1 MKKLLAMVLALV
13 MTLSLAVSASAFTDD
28 SKVSADYAEAVAV
41 LNGMDVFKGYE
52 DGSFKP
58 EGNITRAEVATI
70 LYRIY
75 TGDVA
80 KNDKSGL
87 YATYNKFSDMTG
99 AGWASGY
106 IGYCAN
112 AELVKG
118 YPDGTFK
125 PSGNVTGYEVLA
137 MILRA
142 VGYDKNNEFSGADWS
157 VNVAKYAEQ
166 LGILKNVAKTT
177 SLSAPATR
185 ELVAEMLFQGIQK
198 PMVTYTPAFGYQTD
212 KVQKLDQTSLGY
224 KNFKLVSGD
233 GTDDWGRPTTIWAK
247 DANANAKYD
256 DKDTTEYATIVAT
269 ADAAF
274 HVATTECDIC
284 EALGI
289 KKTDKIVEIY
299 DNGKLTKDTDTLTA
313 TETKDTLGA
322 QGQQI
327 EFYELDDGYRMVIID
342 TYLAKV
348 NDVVTEKVDS
358 KNHVTRDDYL
368 EIRVFDKETKTE
380 DTYTTQYVAGNDY
393 AEGDYI
399 LVNVNKSAT
408 TKIILTN
415 NASASEKPLV
425 EVVGKADSFEG
436 AQTEIWYN
444 ANKHTVDK
452 TEYNDA
458 VMFLLNEAGKTSSAK
473 YTWFLDQ
480 FGNLIGA
487 SSIDSSNYAVLES
500 IVWETAKA
508 GGYAEASIVYMD
520 GTKET
525 VKVDSIDGLYYT
537 DKSQLNPEGEFDGA
551 FYKANEDKSVVVPR
565 NDAEPKLDDSQ
576 RSSSFSEDG
585 KYALMSADGKY
596 NDAYKGMALYKV
608 EDNGDGTVSLQ
619 GATTKKVS
627 DKTVLDEAYV
637 EYANQVTI
645 NPDSTVMKIKTGES
659 SYTKVTLS
667 DNTQF
672 LVRET
677 DDDDNYTY
685 SKYTINDLPKY
696 ADDSLTVYYTV
707 GANGFVTRVYIKY
720 ATDESAFGK
729 FVFVPEKATSNFKW
743 IVDKSYDE
751 GGYYEA
757 QVYVD
762 GELQWVQVNEETGK
776 LLNNNEGKLFT
787 VDGKW
792 NKSFGKFY
800 GRLDGAVL
808 VGENNDT
815 AWSDSTKDST
825 IADYIYTGTLE
836 GQVLESKDNNNN
848 VENSWRITGAKVI
861 SVDGKTT
868 ELTKDVL
875 KTEGVWVV
883 SKETKREGT
892 ALYIFVGTKLKSDA
906 GLDVAIKATDKLT
919 GAEQGTVTVDKTN
932 AKLITVTFDKNNK
945 DLKSA
950 TLIYTANGALS
961 QVKVNSEKA
970 VFETATDD
978 VLYNNP
984 SRTVVVTSEDGTTSE
999 TYTIKL
1005 DWTKAAEWATMADTN
1020 FEYKIISGES
1030 PNYVGE
1036 TRTASKD
1043 LCLKDIAD
1051 AFKGEGTASVYYT
1064 VKGGAETLLKDGD
1077 EVLQNTIAS
1086 ELTLGNGIRVV
1097 NASGSWTFV
1106 PYVAE

>member
-13 MTLSLAVSASAFTDD
+13 MTLSLAVSASAFKDD
-28 SKVSADYAEAVAV
+28 KDVSADYAEAVAV

-58 EGNITRAEVATI
+58 QGNITRAEVATI
-70 LYRIY
+70 IYRIY

-87 YATYNKFSDMTG
+87 YSTYNKFSDMTG
-99 AGWASGY
+99 AGWAAGY

-142 VGYDKNNEFSGADWS
+142 VGYDKNGEFSGADWS
-157 VNVAKYAEQ
+157 LNVAKYAEQ
-166 LGILKNVAKTT
+166 LGVLKNVAKTT
-177 SLSAPATR
+177 NLGAPATR
-185 ELVAEMLFQGIQK
+185 ELVAEILFRAIQQ
-198 PMVTYTPAFGYQTD
+198 PMVTYTPAFGYVTD

-256 DKDTTEYATIVAT
+256 EKDTTEYATIVAT
-269 ADAAF
+269 PDAAF
-274 HVATTECDIC
+274 NVATTECDIC

-327 EFYELDDGYRMVIID
+327 EFYEVDDGYRMVIID

-380 DTYTTQYVAGNDY
+380 ANYTTQYVAGNDY

-415 NASASEKPLV
+415 NASASVKPLV

-436 AQTEIWYN
+436 AQSEIWYN
-444 ANKHTVDK
+444 ANKHTIDK

-458 VMFLLNEAGKTSSAK
+458 EMFLLNMAGKKGTDK
-473 YTWFLDQ
+473 YTWFVDQ
-480 FGNLIGA
+480 YGNLIGCT
-487 SSIDSSNYAVLES
+487 SIDSTNYAVLKDIIWKS
-500 IVWETAKA
+500 GTKA
-508 GGYAEASIVYMD
+508 HAEATLVYMD
-520 GTKET
+520 GTEAT
-525 VKVDSIDGLYYT
+525 AEVKSIDGLDGT
-537 DKSQLNPEGEFDGA
+537 DGLVGGFK
-551 FYKANEDKSVVVPR
+551 KT
-565 NDAEPKLDDSQ
+565 LDDATTAQGDTVRDVKIEKLGTEVLAKVST
-576 RSSSFSEDG
+576 SDI
-585 KYALMSADGKY
+585 Y
-596 NDAYKGMALYKV
+596 NDGYQGLALYKV
-608 EDNGDGTVSLQ
+608 ETDKDGKVSLQ
-619 GATTKKVS
+619 AITTKENGNVKDTYV
-627 DKTVLDEAYV
+627 AYA
-637 EYANQVTI
+637 EDVTI
-645 NPDSTVMKIKTGES
+645 NPDSTVLKIKKVEDQEV

-672 LVRET
+672 LVREK
-677 DDDDNYTY
+677 DDNGDFVYSTYTL
-685 SKYTINDLPKY
+685 KDLPKY

-707 GANGFVTRVYIKY
+707 GDNGFVTRVYIKN

-729 FVFVPEKATSNFKW
+729 FVYMPEKNISNFKW
-743 IVDKSYDE
+743 IVDSSYDK

-762 GELQWVQVNEETGK
+762 GELKWVQVSKTAGETLNDNVGK
-776 LLNNNEGKLFT
+776 LYKAA
-787 VDGKW
+787 KW
-792 NKSFGKFY
+792 NKSTDSDYFGQLKQVELVTEANDSEWAFNKVVADY
-800 GRLDGAVL
+800 VYSGTLDG
-808 VGENNDT
+808 
-815 AWSDSTKDST
+815 K
-825 IADYIYTGTLE
+825 
-836 GQVLESKDNNNN
+836 VLESRDSNGK
-848 VENSWRITGAKVI
+848 VENSWWIGDAKVI

-875 KTEGVWVV
+875 KTQSVWVV
-883 SKETKREGT
+883 SKETKREGV
-892 ALYIFVGTKLKSDA
+892 ADYIFIGDKLGDVASDA
-906 GLDVAIKATDKLT
+906 AKALEGADLGDIVLTDATLDTMKAAAVKKAESILNDKGITGITVEVSYTAKDNENVNFVPALGTEVTIWFQFKLTDSADSVAYANSCKADVTNNYSKDSLEAAIKDTLENMTEIKDGMTTAAAKTKVEEKLASYDLDDLT
-919 GAEQGTVTVDKTN
+919 VEVEGKLEAKNQVTVTVTGTDADLGAVSTS
-932 AKLITVTFDKNNK
+932 AK
-945 DLKSA
+945 
-950 TLIYTANGALS
+950 
-961 QVKVNSEKA
+961 
-970 VFETATDD
+970 
-978 VLYNNP
+978 
-984 SRTVVVTSEDGTTSE
+984 VVV
-999 TYTIKL
+999 
-1005 DWTKAAEWATMADTN
+1005 A
-1020 FEYKIISGES
+1020 
-1030 PNYVGE
+1030 
-1036 TRTASKD
+1036 
-1043 LCLKDIAD
+1043 
-1051 AFKGEGTASVYYT
+1051 
-1064 VKGGAETLLKDGD
+1064 
-1077 EVLQNTIAS
+1077 
-1086 ELTLGNGIRVV
+1086 
-1097 NASGSWTFV
+1097 NAQ
-1106 PYVAE
+1106 

>member
-13 MTLSLAVSASAFTDD
+13 MTLSLAVSASAFKDD
-28 SKVSADYAEAVAV
+28 KDVSADYAEAVAV

-58 EGNITRAEVATI
+58 TGNITRAEVATI
-70 LYRIY
+70 IYRIY

-87 YATYNKFSDMTG
+87 YSTYNKFSDMTG
-99 AGWASGY
+99 AGWAAGY

-142 VGYDKNNEFSGADWS
+142 VGYDKNGEFSGADWS
-157 VNVAKYAEQ
+157 LNVAKYAEQ
-166 LGILKNVAKTT
+166 LGVLKNVAKTT
-177 SLSAPATR
+177 NLGAPATR
-185 ELVAEMLFQGIQK
+185 ELVAEILFRAIQQ
-198 PMVTYTPAFGYQTD
+198 PMVTYTPAFGYVTD

-256 DKDTTEYATIVAT
+256 EKDTTEYATIVAT
-269 ADAAF
+269 PDAAF

-327 EFYELDDGYRMVIID
+327 EFYEVDDGYRMVIID

-368 EIRVFDKETKTE
+368 EIRVFDAETKTE
-380 DTYTTQYVAGNDY
+380 ANYTTQYVAGNDY

-415 NASASEKPLV
+415 NASASVKPLV

-436 AQTEIWYN
+436 AQSEIWYN
-444 ANKHTVDK
+444 ANKHTIDK

-458 VMFLLNEAGKTSSAK
+458 EMFLLNMAGKKGTDK
-473 YTWFLDQ
+473 YTWFVDQ
-480 FGNLIGA
+480 YGNLIGCT
-487 SSIDSSNYAVLES
+487 SIDSTNYAVLKDIIWKS
-500 IVWETAKA
+500 GTKA
-508 GGYAEASIVYMD
+508 HAEATLVYMD
-520 GTKET
+520 GTEAT
-525 VKVDSIDGLYYT
+525 AEVKSIDGLDGT
-537 DKSQLNPEGEFDGA
+537 DGLVGGFEKTLD
-551 FYKANEDKSVVVPR
+551 
-565 NDAEPKLDDSQ
+565 DATTAQGDTVRDVKIEKLDTEVLAKVSTSDI
-576 RSSSFSEDG
+576 
-585 KYALMSADGKY
+585 Y
-596 NDAYKGMALYKV
+596 NDDYQGLALYKV
-608 EDNGDGTVSLQ
+608 ETDKDGKVSLQ
-619 GATTKKVS
+619 AITTKANGDVK
-627 DKTVLDEAYV
+627 DTYV
-637 EYANQVTI
+637 EYAEDVTI
-645 NPDSTVMKIKTGES
+645 NPDSTVLKIKKVDGQKV

-672 LVRET
+672 LVREKN
-677 DDDDNYTY
+677 DNGDFVYSTYTL
-685 SKYTINDLPKY
+685 KDLPKY

-707 GANGFVTRVYIKY
+707 GDNGFVTRVYIKN

-729 FVFVPEKATSNFKW
+729 FVYMPEKKISNFKW
-743 IVDKSYDE
+743 IVDSSYDK

-762 GELQWVQVNEETGK
+762 GELKWVQVSKAAGETLSDNVGK
-776 LLNNNEGKLFT
+776 LYKAA
-787 VDGKW
+787 KW
-792 NKSFGKFY
+792 NKSTDSDYFGQLKQ
-800 GRLDGAVL
+800 VEL
-808 VGENNDT
+808 VTEANDSEW
-815 AWSDSTKDST
+815 ASNKVV
-825 IADYIYTGTLE
+825 ADYVYSGTLE
-836 GQVLESKDNNNN
+836 GKVLESRDSNGN
-848 VENSWRITGAKVI
+848 VENSWWIGDAKVI

-875 KTEGVWVV
+875 KTQSVWVV
-883 SKETKREGT
+883 SKETKREGV
-892 ALYIFVGTKLKSDA
+892 ADYIFIGDKLGDVASDA
-906 GLDVAIKATDKLT
+906 AKALHGSDLGAITLTDADLDDVKAAAVKKAESILNDKGISGVEIEVSYVNVDADPVLGTTETLWFQFTVTDSNGDSEQAGSCHAAVTNNYSKTSLEAAIKDTLEKMTEIKDGMTTAAAKAEVEKKLANYDLDDLT
-919 GAEQGTVTVDKTN
+919 VEVEGKLEAKNQVTVTVTGTDADLGAVSAS
-932 AKLITVTFDKNNK
+932 AK
-945 DLKSA
+945 
-950 TLIYTANGALS
+950 
-961 QVKVNSEKA
+961 
-970 VFETATDD
+970 
-978 VLYNNP
+978 
-984 SRTVVVTSEDGTTSE
+984 VVV
-999 TYTIKL
+999 
-1005 DWTKAAEWATMADTN
+1005 A
-1020 FEYKIISGES
+1020 
-1030 PNYVGE
+1030 
-1036 TRTASKD
+1036 
-1043 LCLKDIAD
+1043 
-1051 AFKGEGTASVYYT
+1051 
-1064 VKGGAETLLKDGD
+1064 
-1077 EVLQNTIAS
+1077 
-1086 ELTLGNGIRVV
+1086 
-1097 NASGSWTFV
+1097 NAQ
-1106 PYVAE
+1106 

>member
-13 MTLSLAVSASAFTDD
+13 MTLSLAVSASAFKDD
-28 SKVSADYAEAVAV
+28 KDVSADYAEAVAV

-58 EGNITRAEVATI
+58 QGNITRAEVATI
-70 LYRIY
+70 IYRIY

-87 YATYNKFSDMTG
+87 YSTYNKFSDMTG

-142 VGYDKNNEFSGADWS
+142 VGYDKNGEFSGADWS
-157 VNVAKYAEQ
+157 LNVAKYAEQ
-166 LGILKNVAKTT
+166 LGVLKNVAKTT
-177 SLSAPATR
+177 NLGAPATR
-185 ELVAEMLFQGIQK
+185 ELVAEILFRAIQQ
-198 PMVTYTPAFGYQTD
+198 PMVTYTPAFGYVTD

-233 GTDDWGRPTTIWAK
+233 GTDDWGRPTTVWAK

-256 DKDTTEYATIVAT
+256 EKDTTEYATVVAT
-269 ADAAF
+269 PDAAF

-327 EFYELDDGYRMVIID
+327 EFYEVDDGYRMVIID

-368 EIRVFDKETKTE
+368 EIRVFDAETKTE
-380 DTYTTQYVAGNDY
+380 ANYTTQYVAGNDY

-415 NASASEKPLV
+415 NASASVKPLV

-436 AQTEIWYN
+436 AQSEIWYN
-444 ANKHTVDK
+444 ANKHTIDK

-458 VMFLLNEAGKTSSAK
+458 EMFLLNMAGKKGTDK
-473 YTWFLDQ
+473 YTWFVDQ
-480 FGNLIGA
+480 YGNLIGCT
-487 SSIDSSNYAVLES
+487 SIDSTNYAVLKDIIWKS
-500 IVWETAKA
+500 GTKA
-508 GGYAEASIVYMD
+508 HAEATLVYMD
-520 GTKET
+520 GTEAT
-525 VKVDSIDGLYYT
+525 AEVKSIDGLDGT
-537 DKSQLNPEGEFDGA
+537 DGLVGGFEKT
-551 FYKANEDKSVVVPR
+551 
-565 NDAEPKLDDSQ
+565 LDDATTAQ
-576 RSSSFSEDG
+576 GDTVRDVAIELVKKSEADDG
-585 KYALMSADGKY
+585 EKLAKVSTSDIY
-596 NDAYKGMALYKV
+596 NDGYQGLALYKV
-608 EDNGDGTVSLQ
+608 ETDKDGKVSLQ
-619 GATTKKVS
+619 AITTKANGNVKDTYV
-627 DKTVLDEAYV
+627 AYA
-637 EYANQVTI
+637 EDVTI
-645 NPDSTVMKIKTGES
+645 NPDSTVLKIKKVEDQEV

-672 LVRET
+672 LVREK
-677 DDDDNYTY
+677 DDNGDFVYSTYTL
-685 SKYTINDLPKY
+685 KDLPKY
-696 ADDSLTVYYTV
+696 ADDSLTVYYTI
-707 GANGFVTRVYIKY
+707 GDNGFVTRVYIKN

-729 FVFVPEKATSNFKW
+729 FVYMPEKNISNFKW
-743 IVDKSYDE
+743 IVDSSYDK

-762 GELQWVQVNEETGK
+762 GELKWVQVSKAAGETLNDNVGK
-776 LLNNNEGKLFT
+776 LYKAT
-787 VDGKW
+787 KW
-792 NKSFGKFY
+792 NKTTDSDYFGQLKQVALVTEANDSEWAFNKVVADY
-800 GRLDGAVL
+800 VYSGTLDG
-808 VGENNDT
+808 
-815 AWSDSTKDST
+815 K
-825 IADYIYTGTLE
+825 
-836 GQVLESKDNNNN
+836 VLESRDSNGK
-848 VENSWRITGAKVI
+848 VENSWWIGDAKVI

-875 KTEGVWVV
+875 KTQSVWVV
-883 SKETKREGT
+883 SKETKREGV
-892 ALYIFVGTKLKSDA
+892 ADYIFIGDKLGDVASDA
-906 GLDVAIKATDKLT
+906 AKALHGSDLGAITLTDADLDDVKAAAVKKAESILNDKGISGVEIEVSYVNVDAAPVLGTTETLWFQFTVTDSNGDSEQAGSCHAAVTNNYSKTSLEAAIKDTLEKMTEIKDGMTTAAAKAEVEKKLANYDLDDLT
-919 GAEQGTVTVDKTN
+919 VEVEGKLEAKNQVTVTVTGTDADLGAVSAS
-932 AKLITVTFDKNNK
+932 AK
-945 DLKSA
+945 
-950 TLIYTANGALS
+950 
-961 QVKVNSEKA
+961 
-970 VFETATDD
+970 
-978 VLYNNP
+978 
-984 SRTVVVTSEDGTTSE
+984 VVV
-999 TYTIKL
+999 
-1005 DWTKAAEWATMADTN
+1005 A
-1020 FEYKIISGES
+1020 
-1030 PNYVGE
+1030 
-1036 TRTASKD
+1036 
-1043 LCLKDIAD
+1043 
-1051 AFKGEGTASVYYT
+1051 
-1064 VKGGAETLLKDGD
+1064 
-1077 EVLQNTIAS
+1077 
-1086 ELTLGNGIRVV
+1086 
-1097 NASGSWTFV
+1097 NAQ
-1106 PYVAE
+1106 

>member
-13 MTLSLAVSASAFTDD
+13 MTLSLAVSASAFKDD
-28 SKVSADYAEAVAV
+28 KDVSADYAEAVAV

-58 EGNITRAEVATI
+58 TGNITRAEVATI
-70 LYRIY
+70 IYRIY

-87 YATYNKFSDMTG
+87 YSTYNKFSDMTG
-99 AGWASGY
+99 AGWAAGY

-142 VGYDKNNEFSGADWS
+142 VGYDKNGEFSGADWS
-157 VNVAKYAEQ
+157 LNVAKYAEQ
-166 LGILKNVAKTT
+166 LGVLKNVAKTT
-177 SLSAPATR
+177 NLGAPATR
-185 ELVAEMLFQGIQK
+185 ELVAEILFRAIQQ
-198 PMVTYTPAFGYQTD
+198 PMVTYTPAFGYVTD

-256 DKDTTEYATIVAT
+256 EKDTTEYATIVAT
-269 ADAAF
+269 PDAAF

-327 EFYELDDGYRMVIID
+327 EFYEVDDGYRMVIID

-368 EIRVFDKETKTE
+368 EIRVFDAETKTE
-380 DTYTTQYVAGNDY
+380 ANYTTQYVAGNDY

-415 NASASEKPLV
+415 NASASVKPLV

-436 AQTEIWYN
+436 AQSEIWYN
-444 ANKHTVDK
+444 ANKHTIDK

-458 VMFLLNEAGKTSSAK
+458 EMFLLNMAGKKGTDK
-473 YTWFLDQ
+473 YTWFVDQ
-480 FGNLIGA
+480 YGNLIGCT
-487 SSIDSSNYAVLES
+487 SIDSTNYAVLKDIIWKS
-500 IVWETAKA
+500 GTKA
-508 GGYAEASIVYMD
+508 HAEATLVYMD
-520 GTKET
+520 GTEAT
-525 VKVDSIDGLYYT
+525 AEVKSIDGLDGT
-537 DKSQLNPEGEFDGA
+537 DGLVGGFEKTLD
-551 FYKANEDKSVVVPR
+551 
-565 NDAEPKLDDSQ
+565 DATTAQGDTVRDVKIEKLDTEVLAKVSTSDI
-576 RSSSFSEDG
+576 
-585 KYALMSADGKY
+585 Y
-596 NDAYKGMALYKV
+596 NDDYQGLALYKV
-608 EDNGDGTVSLQ
+608 ETDKDGKVSLQ
-619 GATTKKVS
+619 AITTKANGDVK
-627 DKTVLDEAYV
+627 DTYV
-637 EYANQVTI
+637 EYAEDVTI
-645 NPDSTVMKIKTGES
+645 NPDSTVLKIKKVDGQKV

-667 DNTQF
+667 DNTHF
-672 LVRET
+672 LVREKN
-677 DDDDNYTY
+677 DNGDFVYSTYTL
-685 SKYTINDLPKY
+685 KDLPKY

-707 GANGFVTRVYIKY
+707 GDNGFVTRVYIKN

-729 FVFVPEKATSNFKW
+729 FVYMPEKKISNFKW
-743 IVDKSYDE
+743 IVDSSYDK

-762 GELQWVQVNEETGK
+762 GELKWVQVSKAAGETLSDNVGK
-776 LLNNNEGKLFT
+776 LYKAA
-787 VDGKW
+787 KW
-792 NKSFGKFY
+792 NKSTDSDYFGQLKQ
-800 GRLDGAVL
+800 VEL
-808 VGENNDT
+808 VTEANDSEW
-815 AWSDSTKDST
+815 ASNKVV
-825 IADYIYTGTLE
+825 ADYVYSGTLE
-836 GQVLESKDNNNN
+836 GKVLESRDSNGN
-848 VENSWRITGAKVI
+848 VENSWWIGDAKVI

-875 KTEGVWVV
+875 KTQSVWVV
-883 SKETKREGT
+883 SKETKREGV
-892 ALYIFVGTKLKSDA
+892 ADYIFIGDKLGDVASDA
-906 GLDVAIKATDKLT
+906 AKALHGSDLGAITLTDADLDDVKAAAVKKAESILNDKGISGVEIEVSYVNVDAAPVLGTTETLWFQFIVTDSNGDSEQAGSCHAAVTNNYSKTSLEAAIKDTLEKMTEIKDGMTTAAAKAEVEKKLANYDLDDLT
-919 GAEQGTVTVDKTN
+919 VEVEGKLEAKNQVTVTVTGTDADLGAVSAS
-932 AKLITVTFDKNNK
+932 AK
-945 DLKSA
+945 
-950 TLIYTANGALS
+950 
-961 QVKVNSEKA
+961 
-970 VFETATDD
+970 
-978 VLYNNP
+978 
-984 SRTVVVTSEDGTTSE
+984 VVV
-999 TYTIKL
+999 
-1005 DWTKAAEWATMADTN
+1005 A
-1020 FEYKIISGES
+1020 
-1030 PNYVGE
+1030 
-1036 TRTASKD
+1036 
-1043 LCLKDIAD
+1043 
-1051 AFKGEGTASVYYT
+1051 
-1064 VKGGAETLLKDGD
+1064 
-1077 EVLQNTIAS
+1077 
-1086 ELTLGNGIRVV
+1086 
-1097 NASGSWTFV
+1097 NAQ
-1106 PYVAE
+1106 

>member
-13 MTLSLAVSASAFTDD
+13 MTLSLAVSASAFKDD
-28 SKVSADYAEAVAV
+28 KDVSADYAEAVAV

-58 EGNITRAEVATI
+58 TGNITRAEVATI
-70 LYRIY
+70 IYRIY

-87 YATYNKFSDMTG
+87 YSTYNKFSDMTG
-99 AGWASGY
+99 AGWAAGY

-142 VGYDKNNEFSGADWS
+142 VGYDKNGEFSGADWS
-157 VNVAKYAEQ
+157 LNVAKYAEQ
-166 LGILKNVAKTT
+166 LGVLKNVAKTT
-177 SLSAPATR
+177 NLGAPATR
-185 ELVAEMLFQGIQK
+185 ELVAEILFRAIQQ
-198 PMVTYTPAFGYQTD
+198 PMVTYTPAFGYVTD

-256 DKDTTEYATIVAT
+256 EKDTTEYATIVAT
-269 ADAAF
+269 PDAAF

-327 EFYELDDGYRMVIID
+327 EFYEVDDGYRMVIID

-368 EIRVFDKETKTE
+368 EIRVFDAETKTE
-380 DTYTTQYVAGNDY
+380 ANYTTQYVAGNDY

-415 NASASEKPLV
+415 NASASVKPLV

-436 AQTEIWYN
+436 AQSEIWYN
-444 ANKHTVDK
+444 ANKHTIDK

-458 VMFLLNEAGKTSSAK
+458 EMFLLNMAGKKGTDK
-473 YTWFLDQ
+473 YTWFVDQ
-480 FGNLIGA
+480 YGNLIGCT
-487 SSIDSSNYAVLES
+487 SIDSTNYAVLKDIIWKS
-500 IVWETAKA
+500 GTKA
-508 GGYAEASIVYMD
+508 HAEATLVYMD
-520 GTKET
+520 GTEAT
-525 VKVDSIDGLYYT
+525 AEVKSIDGLDGT
-537 DKSQLNPEGEFDGA
+537 DGLVGGFEKTLD
-551 FYKANEDKSVVVPR
+551 
-565 NDAEPKLDDSQ
+565 DATTAQGDTVRDVKIEKLDTEVLAKVSTSDI
-576 RSSSFSEDG
+576 
-585 KYALMSADGKY
+585 Y
-596 NDAYKGMALYKV
+596 NDDYQGLALYKV
-608 EDNGDGTVSLQ
+608 ETDKDGKVSLQ
-619 GATTKKVS
+619 AITTKANGDVK
-627 DKTVLDEAYV
+627 DTYV
-637 EYANQVTI
+637 EYAEDVTI
-645 NPDSTVMKIKTGES
+645 NPDSTVLKIKKVDGQKV

-672 LVRET
+672 LVREKN
-677 DDDDNYTY
+677 DNGDFVYSTYTL
-685 SKYTINDLPKY
+685 KDLPKY

-707 GANGFVTRVYIKY
+707 GDNGFVTRVYIKN

-729 FVFVPEKATSNFKW
+729 FVYMPEKKISNFKW
-743 IVDKSYDE
+743 IVDSSYDK

-762 GELQWVQVNEETGK
+762 GELKWVQVSKAAGETLSDNVGK
-776 LLNNNEGKLFT
+776 LYKAA
-787 VDGKW
+787 KW
-792 NKSFGKFY
+792 NKSTDSDYFGQLKQ
-800 GRLDGAVL
+800 VEL
-808 VGENNDT
+808 VTEANDSEW
-815 AWSDSTKDST
+815 ASNKVV
-825 IADYIYTGTLE
+825 ADYVYSGTLE
-836 GQVLESKDNNNN
+836 GKVLESRDSNGN
-848 VENSWRITGAKVI
+848 VENSWWIGDAKVI

-875 KTEGVWVV
+875 KTQSVWVV
-883 SKETKREGT
+883 SKETKREGV
-892 ALYIFVGTKLKSDA
+892 ADYIFIGDKLGDVASDA
-906 GLDVAIKATDKLT
+906 AKALHGSDLGAITLTDADLDDVKAAAVKKAESILNDKGISGVEIEVSYVNVDAAPVLGTTETLWFRFTVTDSNGDSEQAGSCHAAVTNNYSKTSLEAAIKDTLEKMTEIKDGMTTAAAKAEVEKKLANYDLDDLT
-919 GAEQGTVTVDKTN
+919 VEVEGKLEAKNQVTVTVTGTDADLGAVSAS
-932 AKLITVTFDKNNK
+932 AK
-945 DLKSA
+945 
-950 TLIYTANGALS
+950 
-961 QVKVNSEKA
+961 
-970 VFETATDD
+970 
-978 VLYNNP
+978 
-984 SRTVVVTSEDGTTSE
+984 VVV
-999 TYTIKL
+999 
-1005 DWTKAAEWATMADTN
+1005 A
-1020 FEYKIISGES
+1020 
-1030 PNYVGE
+1030 
-1036 TRTASKD
+1036 
-1043 LCLKDIAD
+1043 
-1051 AFKGEGTASVYYT
+1051 
-1064 VKGGAETLLKDGD
+1064 
-1077 EVLQNTIAS
+1077 
-1086 ELTLGNGIRVV
+1086 
-1097 NASGSWTFV
+1097 NAQ
-1106 PYVAE
+1106 

>member
-13 MTLSLAVSASAFTDD
+13 MTLSLAVSASAFKDD
-28 SKVSADYAEAVAV
+28 KDVSADYAEAVAV

-58 EGNITRAEVATI
+58 QGNITRAEVATI
-70 LYRIY
+70 IYRIY

-87 YATYNKFSDMTG
+87 YSTYNKFSDMTG
-99 AGWASGY
+99 AGWAAGY

-142 VGYDKNNEFSGADWS
+142 VGYDKNGEFSGADWS
-157 VNVAKYAEQ
+157 LNVAKYAEQ
-166 LGILKNVAKTT
+166 LGVLKNVAKTT
-177 SLSAPATR
+177 NLGAPATR
-185 ELVAEMLFQGIQK
+185 ELVAEILFRAIQQ
-198 PMVTYTPAFGYQTD
+198 PMVTYTPAFGYVTD

-256 DKDTTEYATIVAT
+256 EKDTTEYATIVAT
-269 ADAAF
+269 PDAAF

-327 EFYELDDGYRMVIID
+327 EFYEVDDGYRMVIID

-348 NDVVTEKVDS
+348 NDVVTEKTDS

-368 EIRVFDKETKTE
+368 EIRVFDAETKTE
-380 DTYTTQYVAGNDY
+380 ANYTTQYVAGNDY

-415 NASASEKPLV
+415 NASASVKPLV

-436 AQTEIWYN
+436 AQSEIWYN
-444 ANKHTVDK
+444 ANKHTIDK

-458 VMFLLNEAGKTSSAK
+458 EMFLLNMAGKKGTDK
-473 YTWFLDQ
+473 YTWFVDQ
-480 FGNLIGA
+480 YGNLIGCT
-487 SSIDSSNYAVLES
+487 SIDSTNYAVLKDIIWKS
-500 IVWETAKA
+500 GTKA
-508 GGYAEASIVYMD
+508 HAEATLVYMD
-520 GTKET
+520 GTEAT
-525 VKVDSIDGLYYT
+525 AEVKSIDGLDGT
-537 DKSQLNPEGEFDGA
+537 DGLVGGFEKTLD
-551 FYKANEDKSVVVPR
+551 
-565 NDAEPKLDDSQ
+565 DATTAQGDTVRDVKIEKLDTEVLAKVSTSDI
-576 RSSSFSEDG
+576 
-585 KYALMSADGKY
+585 Y
-596 NDAYKGMALYKV
+596 NDDYQGLALYKV
-608 EDNGDGTVSLQ
+608 ETDKDGKVSLQ
-619 GATTKKVS
+619 AITTKANGDVK
-627 DKTVLDEAYV
+627 DTYV
-637 EYANQVTI
+637 EYAEDVTI
-645 NPDSTVMKIKTGES
+645 NPDSTVLKIKKVDGQKV

-672 LVRET
+672 LVREKN
-677 DDDDNYTY
+677 DNGDFVYSTYTL
-685 SKYTINDLPKY
+685 KDLPKY

-707 GANGFVTRVYIKY
+707 GDNGFVTRVYIKN

-729 FVFVPEKATSNFKW
+729 FVYMPEKKISNFKW
-743 IVDKSYDE
+743 IVDSSYDK

-762 GELQWVQVNEETGK
+762 GELKWVQVSKAAGETLSDNVGK
-776 LLNNNEGKLFT
+776 LYKAA
-787 VDGKW
+787 KW
-792 NKSFGKFY
+792 NKSTDSDYFGQLKQ
-800 GRLDGAVL
+800 VEL
-808 VGENNDT
+808 VTEANDSEW
-815 AWSDSTKDST
+815 ASNKVV
-825 IADYIYTGTLE
+825 ADYVYSGTLE
-836 GQVLESKDNNNN
+836 GKVLESRDSNGN
-848 VENSWRITGAKVI
+848 VENSWWIGDAKVI

-875 KTEGVWVV
+875 KTQSVWVV
-883 SKETKREGT
+883 SKETKREGV
-892 ALYIFVGTKLKSDA
+892 ADYIFIGDKLGDVASDA
-906 GLDVAIKATDKLT
+906 AKALHGSDLGAITLTDADLDDVKAAAVKKAESILNDKGISGVEIEVSYVNVDAAPVLGTTETLWFQFTVTDSNGDSEQAGSCHAAVTNNYSKTSLEAAIKDTLEKMTEIKDGMTTAAAKAEVEKKLANYDLDDLT
-919 GAEQGTVTVDKTN
+919 VEVEGKLEAKNQVTVTVTGTDADLGAVSAS
-932 AKLITVTFDKNNK
+932 AK
-945 DLKSA
+945 
-950 TLIYTANGALS
+950 
-961 QVKVNSEKA
+961 
-970 VFETATDD
+970 
-978 VLYNNP
+978 
-984 SRTVVVTSEDGTTSE
+984 VVV
-999 TYTIKL
+999 
-1005 DWTKAAEWATMADTN
+1005 A
-1020 FEYKIISGES
+1020 
-1030 PNYVGE
+1030 
-1036 TRTASKD
+1036 
-1043 LCLKDIAD
+1043 
-1051 AFKGEGTASVYYT
+1051 
-1064 VKGGAETLLKDGD
+1064 
-1077 EVLQNTIAS
+1077 
-1086 ELTLGNGIRVV
+1086 
-1097 NASGSWTFV
+1097 NAQ
-1106 PYVAE
+1106 

>member
-13 MTLSLAVSASAFTDD
+13 MTLSLAVSASAFKDD
-28 SKVSADYAEAVAV
+28 KDVSADYAEAVAV

-58 EGNITRAEVATI
+58 TGNITRAEVATI
-70 LYRIY
+70 IYRIY

-87 YATYNKFSDMTG
+87 YSTYNKFSDMTG
-99 AGWASGY
+99 AGWAAGY

-142 VGYDKNNEFSGADWS
+142 VGYDKNGEFSGADWS
-157 VNVAKYAEQ
+157 LNVAKYAEQ
-166 LGILKNVAKTT
+166 LGVLKNVAKTT
-177 SLSAPATR
+177 NLGAPATR
-185 ELVAEMLFQGIQK
+185 ELVAEILFRAIQQ
-198 PMVTYTPAFGYQTD
+198 PMVTYTPAFGYVTD

-256 DKDTTEYATIVAT
+256 AKDTTEYATIVAT
-269 ADAAF
+269 PDAAF

-327 EFYELDDGYRMVIID
+327 EFYEVDDGYRMVIID

-348 NDVVTEKVDS
+348 NDVVTEKTDS

-368 EIRVFDKETKTE
+368 EIRVFDAETKTE
-380 DTYTTQYVAGNDY
+380 ANYTTQYVAGNDY

-415 NASASEKPLV
+415 NASASVKPLV

-436 AQTEIWYN
+436 AQSEIWYN
-444 ANKHTVDK
+444 ANKHTIDK

-458 VMFLLNEAGKTSSAK
+458 EMFLLNMAGKKGTDK
-473 YTWFLDQ
+473 YTWFVDQ
-480 FGNLIGA
+480 YGNLIGCT
-487 SSIDSSNYAVLES
+487 SIDSTNYAVLKDIIWKS
-500 IVWETAKA
+500 GTKA
-508 GGYAEASIVYMD
+508 HAEATLVYMD
-520 GTKET
+520 GTEAT
-525 VKVDSIDGLYYT
+525 AEVKSIDGLDGT
-537 DKSQLNPEGEFDGA
+537 DGLVGGFEKTLD
-551 FYKANEDKSVVVPR
+551 
-565 NDAEPKLDDSQ
+565 DATTAQGDTVRDVKIEKLDTEVLAKVSTSDI
-576 RSSSFSEDG
+576 
-585 KYALMSADGKY
+585 Y
-596 NDAYKGMALYKV
+596 NDDYQGLALYKV
-608 EDNGDGTVSLQ
+608 ETDKDGKVSLQ
-619 GATTKKVS
+619 AITTKANGDVK
-627 DKTVLDEAYV
+627 DTYV
-637 EYANQVTI
+637 EYAEDVTI
-645 NPDSTVMKIKTGES
+645 NPDSTVLKIKKVDGQKV

-672 LVRET
+672 LVREKN
-677 DDDDNYTY
+677 DNGDFVYSTYTL
-685 SKYTINDLPKY
+685 KDLPKY

-707 GANGFVTRVYIKY
+707 GDNGFVTRVYIKN

-729 FVFVPEKATSNFKW
+729 FVYMPEKKISNFKW
-743 IVDKSYDE
+743 IVDSSYDK

-762 GELQWVQVNEETGK
+762 GELKWVQVSKAAGETLSDNVGK
-776 LLNNNEGKLFT
+776 LYKAA
-787 VDGKW
+787 KW
-792 NKSFGKFY
+792 NKSTDSDYFGQLKQ
-800 GRLDGAVL
+800 VEL
-808 VGENNDT
+808 VTEANDSEW
-815 AWSDSTKDST
+815 ASNKVV
-825 IADYIYTGTLE
+825 ADYVYSGTLE
-836 GQVLESKDNNNN
+836 GKVLESRDSNGN
-848 VENSWRITGAKVI
+848 VENSWWIGDAKVI

-875 KTEGVWVV
+875 KTQSVWVV
-883 SKETKREGT
+883 SKETKREGV
-892 ALYIFVGTKLKSDA
+892 ADYIFIGDKLGDVASDA
-906 GLDVAIKATDKLT
+906 AKALHGSDLGAITLTDADLDDVKAAAVKKAESILNDKGISGVEIEVSYVNVDAAPVLGTTETLWFQFTVTDSNGDSEQAGSCHAAVTNNYSKTSLEAAIKATLEGMTEIKDGMTTAAAKTAVETKLASYDLDDLT
-919 GAEQGTVTVDKTN
+919 VEVEGKLEAKNQVTVTVTGTDTDLGAVSAS
-932 AKLITVTFDKNNK
+932 AK
-945 DLKSA
+945 
-950 TLIYTANGALS
+950 
-961 QVKVNSEKA
+961 
-970 VFETATDD
+970 
-978 VLYNNP
+978 
-984 SRTVVVTSEDGTTSE
+984 VVV
-999 TYTIKL
+999 
-1005 DWTKAAEWATMADTN
+1005 A
-1020 FEYKIISGES
+1020 
-1030 PNYVGE
+1030 
-1036 TRTASKD
+1036 
-1043 LCLKDIAD
+1043 
-1051 AFKGEGTASVYYT
+1051 
-1064 VKGGAETLLKDGD
+1064 
-1077 EVLQNTIAS
+1077 
-1086 ELTLGNGIRVV
+1086 
-1097 NASGSWTFV
+1097 NA
-1106 PYVAE
+1106 

>member
-13 MTLSLAVSASAFTDD
+13 MTLSLAVSASAFKDD
-28 SKVSADYAEAVAV
+28 KDVSADYAEAVAV

-58 EGNITRAEVATI
+58 TGNITRAEVATI
-70 LYRIY
+70 IYRIY

-87 YATYNKFSDMTG
+87 YSTYNKFSDMTG
-99 AGWASGY
+99 AGWAAGY

-142 VGYDKNNEFSGADWS
+142 VGYDKNGEFSGADWS
-157 VNVAKYAEQ
+157 LNVAKYAEQ
-166 LGILKNVAKTT
+166 LGVLKNVAKTT
-177 SLSAPATR
+177 NLGAPATR
-185 ELVAEMLFQGIQK
+185 ELVAEILFRAIQQ
-198 PMVTYTPAFGYQTD
+198 PMVTYTPAFGYVTD

-256 DKDTTEYATIVAT
+256 EKDTTEYATIVAT
-269 ADAAF
+269 PDAAF

-327 EFYELDDGYRMVIID
+327 EFYEVDDGYRMVIID

-368 EIRVFDKETKTE
+368 EIRVFDAETKTE
-380 DTYTTQYVAGNDY
+380 ANYTTQYVAGNDY

-415 NASASEKPLV
+415 NASASVKPLV

-436 AQTEIWYN
+436 AQSEIWYN
-444 ANKHTVDK
+444 ANKHTIDK

-458 VMFLLNEAGKTSSAK
+458 EMFLLNMAGKKGTDK
-473 YTWFLDQ
+473 YTWFVDQ
-480 FGNLIGA
+480 YGNLIGCT
-487 SSIDSSNYAVLES
+487 SIDSTNYAVLKDIIWKS
-500 IVWETAKA
+500 GTKAHAKA
-508 GGYAEASIVYMD
+508 TLVYMD
-520 GTKET
+520 GTEAT
-525 VKVDSIDGLYYT
+525 AEVKSIDGLDGT
-537 DKSQLNPEGEFDGA
+537 DGLVGGFEKT
-551 FYKANEDKSVVVPR
+551 
-565 NDAEPKLDDSQ
+565 LDDATTAQGDTVRDVKIEKHDTGVLAKVST
-576 RSSSFSEDG
+576 SDI
-585 KYALMSADGKY
+585 Y
-596 NDAYKGMALYKV
+596 NDDYQGLALYKV
-608 EDNGDGTVSLQ
+608 ETDKDGKVSLQ
-619 GATTKKVS
+619 AITTKANGDVK
-627 DKTVLDEAYV
+627 DTYV
-637 EYANQVTI
+637 EYAEDVTI
-645 NPDSTVMKIKTGES
+645 NPDSTVLKIKKVDGQKV

-672 LVRET
+672 LVREKN
-677 DDDDNYTY
+677 DNGDFVYSTYTL
-685 SKYTINDLPKY
+685 KDLPKY

-707 GANGFVTRVYIKY
+707 GDNGFVTRVYIKN

-729 FVFVPEKATSNFKW
+729 FVYMPEKKISNFKW
-743 IVDKSYDE
+743 IVDSSYDK

-762 GELQWVQVNEETGK
+762 GELKWVQVSKAAGETLSDNVGK
-776 LLNNNEGKLFT
+776 LYKAA
-787 VDGKW
+787 KW
-792 NKSFGKFY
+792 NKSTDSDYFGQLKQ
-800 GRLDGAVL
+800 VEL
-808 VGENNDT
+808 VTEANDSEW
-815 AWSDSTKDST
+815 ASNKVV
-825 IADYIYTGTLE
+825 ADYVYSGTLE
-836 GQVLESKDNNNN
+836 GKVLESRDSNGN
-848 VENSWRITGAKVI
+848 VENSWWIGDAKVI

-875 KTEGVWVV
+875 KTQSVWVV
-883 SKETKREGT
+883 SKETKREGV
-892 ALYIFVGTKLKSDA
+892 ADYIFIGDKLGDVASDA
-906 GLDVAIKATDKLT
+906 AKALHGSDLGAITLTDADLDDVKAAAVKKAESILNDKGISGVEIEVSYVNVDAAPVLGTTGTLWFQFTVTDSNGDSEKADSCHAAVTNNYSKTSLEAAIKDTLEKMTEIKDGMTTAAAKAEVEKKLANYDLDDLT
-919 GAEQGTVTVDKTN
+919 VEVEGKLEAKNQVTVTVTGTDADLGAVSAS
-932 AKLITVTFDKNNK
+932 AK
-945 DLKSA
+945 
-950 TLIYTANGALS
+950 
-961 QVKVNSEKA
+961 
-970 VFETATDD
+970 
-978 VLYNNP
+978 
-984 SRTVVVTSEDGTTSE
+984 VVV
-999 TYTIKL
+999 
-1005 DWTKAAEWATMADTN
+1005 A
-1020 FEYKIISGES
+1020 
-1030 PNYVGE
+1030 
-1036 TRTASKD
+1036 
-1043 LCLKDIAD
+1043 
-1051 AFKGEGTASVYYT
+1051 
-1064 VKGGAETLLKDGD
+1064 
-1077 EVLQNTIAS
+1077 
-1086 ELTLGNGIRVV
+1086 
-1097 NASGSWTFV
+1097 NAQ
-1106 PYVAE
+1106 

>member
-13 MTLSLAVSASAFTDD
+13 MTLSLAVSASAFKDD
-28 SKVSADYAEAVAV
+28 KDVSADYAEAVAV

-58 EGNITRAEVATI
+58 QGNITRAEVATI
-70 LYRIY
+70 IYRIY

-87 YATYNKFSDMTG
+87 YSTYNKFSDMTG
-99 AGWASGY
+99 AGWAAGY

-142 VGYDKNNEFSGADWS
+142 VGYDKNGEFSGADWS
-157 VNVAKYAEQ
+157 LNVAKYAEQ
-166 LGILKNVAKTT
+166 LGVLKNVAKTT
-177 SLSAPATR
+177 NLGAPATR
-185 ELVAEMLFQGIQK
+185 ELVAEILFRAIQQ
-198 PMVTYTPAFGYQTD
+198 PMVTYTPAFGYVTD

-256 DKDTTEYATIVAT
+256 EKDTTEYATIVAT
-269 ADAAF
+269 PDAAF

-327 EFYELDDGYRMVIID
+327 EFYEVDDGYRMVVID

-368 EIRVFDKETKTE
+368 EIRVFDDETKTE
-380 DTYTTQYVAGNDY
+380 ANYTTQYVAGNDY

-399 LVNVNKSAT
+399 LVNVNKAAT

-415 NASASEKPLV
+415 NASASVKPLV

-436 AQTEIWYN
+436 AQSEIWYS
-444 ANKHTVDK
+444 ANKHTIDK

-458 VMFLLNEAGKTSSAK
+458 EKFLLNMAGKKGTDK
-473 YTWFLDQ
+473 YTWFVDQ
-480 FGNLIGA
+480 YGNLIGCT
-487 SSIDSSNYAVLES
+487 SIDSTNYAVLKDIIWKS
-500 IVWETAKA
+500 GTKA
-508 GGYAEASIVYMD
+508 HAEATLVYMD
-520 GTKET
+520 GTEAT
-525 VKVDSIDGLYYT
+525 VEVKSIDGLDGT
-537 DKSQLNPEGEFDGA
+537 DGLVGGFK
-551 FYKANEDKSVVVPR
+551 KT
-565 NDAEPKLDDSQ
+565 LDDATTAQGDTVRDVEISK
-576 RSSSFSEDG
+576 DG
-585 KYALMSADGKY
+585 NKDALAKVSTSDVY
-596 NDAYKGMALYKV
+596 NKDYQGLALYKV
-608 EDNGDGTVSLQ
+608 ETDKDGKVSLQ
-619 GATTKKVS
+619 AITTKANGDVK
-627 DKTVLDEAYV
+627 DTYV
-637 EYANQVTI
+637 EYAEDVTI
-645 NPDSTVMKIKTGES
+645 NPDSTVLKIKRVDGQEV

-672 LVRET
+672 LVREKN
-677 DDDDNYTY
+677 DNGDFVYSTYTL
-685 SKYTINDLPKY
+685 KDLPKY

-707 GANGFVTRVYIKY
+707 GDNGFVTRVYIKN

-729 FVFVPEKATSNFKW
+729 FVYMPEKKISNFKW
-743 IVDKSYDE
+743 IVDSSYDK

-762 GELQWVQVNEETGK
+762 GELKWVQVSKAAGETLSDNVGK
-776 LLNNNEGKLFT
+776 LYKAA
-787 VDGKW
+787 KW
-792 NKSFGKFY
+792 NKSTDSDYFGQLKQ
-800 GRLDGAVL
+800 VEL
-808 VGENNDT
+808 VTEANDSEW
-815 AWSDSTKDST
+815 ASNKVV
-825 IADYIYTGTLE
+825 ADYVYSGTLE
-836 GQVLESKDNNNN
+836 GKVLESRDSNGN
-848 VENSWRITGAKVI
+848 VENSWWIGDAKVI

-875 KTEGVWVV
+875 KTQSVWVV
-883 SKETKREGT
+883 SKETKREGV
-892 ALYIFVGTKLKSDA
+892 ADYIFIGDKLGDVASDA
-906 GLDVAIKATDKLT
+906 AKALHGSDLGAITLTDADLDDVKAAAVKKAESILNDKGISGVEIEVSYVNVDAAPVLGTTETLWFQFTVTDSNGDSEQAGSCHAAVTNNYSKTSLEAAIKATLEGMTEIKDGMTTAAAKTAVETKLASYDLDDLT
-919 GAEQGTVTVDKTN
+919 VEVEGKLEAKNQVTVTVTGTDTDLGAVSVS
-932 AKLITVTFDKNNK
+932 AK
-945 DLKSA
+945 
-950 TLIYTANGALS
+950 
-961 QVKVNSEKA
+961 
-970 VFETATDD
+970 
-978 VLYNNP
+978 
-984 SRTVVVTSEDGTTSE
+984 VVV
-999 TYTIKL
+999 
-1005 DWTKAAEWATMADTN
+1005 A
-1020 FEYKIISGES
+1020 
-1030 PNYVGE
+1030 
-1036 TRTASKD
+1036 
-1043 LCLKDIAD
+1043 
-1051 AFKGEGTASVYYT
+1051 
-1064 VKGGAETLLKDGD
+1064 
-1077 EVLQNTIAS
+1077 
-1086 ELTLGNGIRVV
+1086 
-1097 NASGSWTFV
+1097 NA
-1106 PYVAE
+1106 

>member
-13 MTLSLAVSASAFTDD
+13 MTLSLAVSASAFKDD
-28 SKVSADYAEAVAV
+28 KDVSADYAEAVAV

-58 EGNITRAEVATI
+58 QGNITRAEVATI
-70 LYRIY
+70 IYRIY

-87 YATYNKFSDMTG
+87 YSTYNKFSDMTG
-99 AGWASGY
+99 AGWAAGY

-142 VGYDKNNEFSGADWS
+142 VGYDKNGEFSGADWS
-157 VNVAKYAEQ
+157 LNVAKYAEQ
-166 LGILKNVAKTT
+166 LGVLKNVAKTT
-177 SLSAPATR
+177 NLGAPATR
-185 ELVAEMLFQGIQK
+185 ELVAEILFRAIQQ
-198 PMVTYTPAFGYQTD
+198 PMVTYTPAFGYVTD

-256 DKDTTEYATIVAT
+256 EKDTTEYATIVAT
-269 ADAAF
+269 PDAAF

-327 EFYELDDGYRMVIID
+327 EFYEVDDGYRMVIID

-348 NDVVTEKVDS
+348 NDVVTEKTDS

-368 EIRVFDKETKTE
+368 EIRVFDAETKTE
-380 DTYTTQYVAGNDY
+380 ANYTTQYVAGNDY

-415 NASASEKPLV
+415 NASASVKPLV

-436 AQTEIWYN
+436 AQSEIWYN
-444 ANKHTVDK
+444 ANKHTIDK

-458 VMFLLNEAGKTSSAK
+458 EMFLLNMAGKKGTDK
-473 YTWFLDQ
+473 YTWFVDQ
-480 FGNLIGA
+480 YGNLIGCT
-487 SSIDSSNYAVLES
+487 SIDSTNYAVLKDIIWKS
-500 IVWETAKA
+500 GTKA
-508 GGYAEASIVYMD
+508 HAEATLVYMD
-520 GTKET
+520 GTEAT
-525 VKVDSIDGLYYT
+525 AEVKSIDGLDGT
-537 DKSQLNPEGEFDGA
+537 DGLVGGFK
-551 FYKANEDKSVVVPR
+551 KA
-565 NDAEPKLDDSQ
+565 LDDATTAQGDTVRDVKIEKLGTEVLAKVST
-576 RSSSFSEDG
+576 SDI
-585 KYALMSADGKY
+585 Y
-596 NDAYKGMALYKV
+596 NDDYQGLALYKV
-608 EDNGDGTVSLQ
+608 ETDKDGKVSLQ
-619 GATTKKVS
+619 AITTKANGDVK
-627 DKTVLDEAYV
+627 DTYV
-637 EYANQVTI
+637 EYAEDVTI
-645 NPDSTVMKIKTGES
+645 NPDSTVLKIKKVDGQKV

-672 LVRET
+672 LVREKN
-677 DDDDNYTY
+677 DNGDFVYSTYTL
-685 SKYTINDLPKY
+685 KDLPKY

-707 GANGFVTRVYIKY
+707 GDNGFVTRVYIKN

-729 FVFVPEKATSNFKW
+729 FVYMPEKKISNFKW
-743 IVDKSYDE
+743 IVDSSYDK

-762 GELQWVQVNEETGK
+762 GELKWVQVSKAAGETLSDNVGK
-776 LLNNNEGKLFT
+776 LYKAA
-787 VDGKW
+787 KW
-792 NKSFGKFY
+792 NKSTDSDYFGQLKQ
-800 GRLDGAVL
+800 VEL
-808 VGENNDT
+808 VTEANDSEW
-815 AWSDSTKDST
+815 ASNKVV
-825 IADYIYTGTLE
+825 ADYVYSGTLE
-836 GQVLESKDNNNN
+836 GKVLESRDSNGN
-848 VENSWRITGAKVI
+848 VENSWWIGDAKVI

-875 KTEGVWVV
+875 KTQSVWVV
-883 SKETKREGT
+883 SKETKREGV
-892 ALYIFVGTKLKSDA
+892 ADYIFIGDKLGDVASDA
-906 GLDVAIKATDKLT
+906 AKALHGSDLGAITLTDADLDDVKAAAVKKAESILNDKGISGVEIEVSYVNVDAAPVLGTTETLWFQFTVTDSNGDSEQAGSCHAAVTNNYSKTSLEAAIKATLEGMNEIKDGMTTAAAKTAVETKLASYDLDDLT
-919 GAEQGTVTVDKTN
+919 VEVEGKLEAKNQVTVTVTGTDTDLGAVSAS
-932 AKLITVTFDKNNK
+932 AK
-945 DLKSA
+945 
-950 TLIYTANGALS
+950 
-961 QVKVNSEKA
+961 
-970 VFETATDD
+970 
-978 VLYNNP
+978 
-984 SRTVVVTSEDGTTSE
+984 VVV
-999 TYTIKL
+999 
-1005 DWTKAAEWATMADTN
+1005 A
-1020 FEYKIISGES
+1020 
-1030 PNYVGE
+1030 
-1036 TRTASKD
+1036 
-1043 LCLKDIAD
+1043 
-1051 AFKGEGTASVYYT
+1051 
-1064 VKGGAETLLKDGD
+1064 
-1077 EVLQNTIAS
+1077 
-1086 ELTLGNGIRVV
+1086 
-1097 NASGSWTFV
+1097 NAQ
-1106 PYVAE
+1106 

>member
-13 MTLSLAVSASAFTDD
+13 MTLSLAVSASAFKDD
-28 SKVSADYAEAVAV
+28 KDVSADYAEAVAV

-58 EGNITRAEVATI
+58 QGNITRAEVATI
-70 LYRIY
+70 IYRIY

-87 YATYNKFSDMTG
+87 YSTYNKFSDMTG
-99 AGWASGY
+99 AGWAAGY

-142 VGYDKNNEFSGADWS
+142 VGYDKNGEFSGADWS
-157 VNVAKYAEQ
+157 LNVAKYAEQ
-166 LGILKNVAKTT
+166 LGVLKNVAKTT
-177 SLSAPATR
+177 NLGAPATR
-185 ELVAEMLFQGIQK
+185 ELVAEILFRAIQQ
-198 PMVTYTPAFGYQTD
+198 PMVTYTPAFGYVTD

-256 DKDTTEYATIVAT
+256 AKDTTEYATIVAT
-269 ADAAF
+269 PDAAF

-313 TETKDTLGA
+313 TETKDTLGD

-327 EFYELDDGYRMVIID
+327 EFYELKDGGYRMVIID

-368 EIRVFDKETKTE
+368 ELRVFDAKTATE
-380 DTYTTQYVAGNDY
+380 DTYTTQWVAGNDY
-393 AEGDYI
+393 AEGDYV

-408 TKIILTN
+408 TKIILSN
-415 NASASEKPLV
+415 NASASVKPLV

-436 AQTEIWYN
+436 AQTEIWYK
-444 ANKHTVDK
+444 ANKHTIDK

-458 VMFLLNEAGKTSSAK
+458 VMFLLNAAGQKGTDK
-473 YTWFLDQ
+473 YTWFVDQ
-480 FGNLIGA
+480 YGNLIGCT
-487 SSIDSSNYAVLES
+487 SIDSTNYAVLKDIIWKS
-500 IVWETAKA
+500 GTKA
-508 GGYAEASIVYMD
+508 HAEATLVYMD
-520 GTKET
+520 GTEAT
-525 VKVDSIDGLYYT
+525 AEVKSIDGLEGSKGFSGDFAAT
-537 DKSQLNPEGEFDGA
+537 LDNAVASQGDTSKKDVKIVAAESGDKNGTAYISTSDVFNEEYEG
-551 FYKANEDKSVVVPR
+551 
-565 NDAEPKLDDSQ
+565 L
-576 RSSSFSEDG
+576 
-585 KYALMSADGKY
+585 
-596 NDAYKGMALYKV
+596 ALYKV
-608 EDNGDGTVSLQ
+608 ETDKDGKVSLQ
-619 GATTKKVS
+619 AITTKENGNVK
-627 DKTVLDEAYV
+627 DTYV
-637 EYANQVTI
+637 KYADDVTI
-645 NPDSTVMKIKTGES
+645 NPDSTVLKIKKVEDQKV

-677 DDDDNYTY
+677 DDNDNYTY

-707 GANGFVTRVYIKY
+707 GSNGFVTRVYIKN

-743 IVDKSYDE
+743 IIDSSYDE

-762 GELQWVQVNEETGK
+762 GELQWIQVNEETGL
-776 LLNNNEGKLFT
+776 LLNNNAGKLFS
-787 VDGKW
+787 VAGKW
-792 NKSFGKFY
+792 NEGFGKFY

-808 VGENNDT
+808 VGEDNDT
-815 AWSDSTKDST
+815 PWSNSTKDST
-825 IADYIYTGTLE
+825 IADYIYNGTLD
-836 GQVLESKDNNNN
+836 GQVLESKNDSGA
-848 VENSWRITGAKVI
+848 VENSWRITDAKVI

-932 AKLITVTFDKNNK
+932 AKLITVAFDKNNK

-961 QVKVNSEKA
+961 QVKVNSKDA

-978 VLYNNP
+978 VMYNNP

-1005 DWTKAAEWATMADTN
+1005 DWTKAAEWTEEGSTGV
-1020 FEYKIISGES
+1020 EYKVISGEA
-1030 PNYVGE
+1030 PELVGE
-1036 TRTASKD
+1036 ARTNDKNMTIAQAAAA
-1043 LCLKDIAD
+1043 LKSTGGDD
-1051 AFKGEGTASVYYT
+1051 SVKVYYT
-1064 VKGGAETLLKDGD
+1064 DKSGVEKLLASDAAEMSQTVVDTLAKGHS
-1077 EVLQNTIAS
+1077 V
-1086 ELTLGNGIRVV
+1086 RVV
-1097 NASGSWTFV
+1097 NVNGSWTFV